1 VALLQNIADSNLW
14 PVLASESLKALLGLG
29 LISLGGRL
37 FLRRLFEVCFPDSND
52 FVSAEHLFDG
62 SLVVL

>member
-1 VALLQNIADSNLW
+1 MALLQNIADSNLW

-37 FLRRLFEVCFPDSND
+37 FLRRLFEVRLPDFSD
-52 FVSAEHLFDG
+52 FVTAEHLFNEP
-62 SLVVL
+62 LVI